1 MDLDEASIDETETYD
16 EEFVYQTEETIDSEE
31 PLIYQYDFELN
42 DTFIVIFEIDDDYID
57 KLLTIQEI
65 VKEDKKLVLLDEEEN
80 EEHLSLNEEMKL
92 LLKTNDYT
100 IYDIEKVEE
109 FDLDDLDSVELML
122 TQEIYPEIE
131 LDVEEV
137 KEKIYSMQE
146 KKESLLTEL
155 IAIYEAYDNELLI
168 RQISDITEHFV
179 KLVQTD
185 ISESSNVLQWI
196 QNMKEG
202 RPYQI
207 PPWIIP
213 IVENKKVLYKQ
224 KEEDNTETEDIIN
237 ETFEDVLEEKY
248 KLMNRSDDQNS
259 YRNIM
264 NSLQKFTPFK
274 NGDSIVIPYHGMYL
288 RFCDQTSQCNG
299 IQKTFPME
307 INQTKNEYKIPI
319 TKDQKTYLDTLSP
332 KEQISILGFYSLPP
346 SFLNI
351 TLNQKNLSIHE
362 LYYLSEYKYSHKL
375 LKDRIK
381 EETIIPHMMQ
391 KDSVRIDE
399 GWDEAVHSYLFN
411 EKDLT
416 INELSIMLGNNLPT
430 YSDIIDVIP
439 NEVRKL
445 IFNYQDFKKVYLSYD
460 INFQSLDK
468 DNRTKLNEL
477 IKTNI
482 RRSIQQYNRSVKR
495 KVVKN
500 IKKKV
505 KILSTKEKIKL
516 SKDFIMSQHVIPV
529 RNTYL
534 HKFIDVYGR
543 EPLPNENSNFIYEK
557 NSSDILLC
565 KHYLY
570 EKNTHKDESAFNVLR
585 SVFGNPPEDGIITC
599 KVCNHYLCPE
609 NFSLLEGFSDG
620 VPTISKEELNTDD
633 SDLQLLNTKQ
643 IEIKKRIKKITSLF
657 GIELNQ
663 YDLQSILDYY
673 ELFNNESLIN
683 TRYGNENSFNKHPSY
698 KEIKGKYKFIKPAKT
713 KKDQIK
719 NKENKELMKKDLSFL
734 KDYMIDCNEVLINIF
749 LVLFLIQTSIPSYPL
764 RSNFSVHLWTFV
776 KEERIPWE
784 EIQKTLPDQISM
796 ETIDTMNIVVRKI
809 ISYNKKDPFWKNIQ
823 DFINESTVYKE
834 LPSFNQQFI
843 NVASFILKNSSLKKK
858 LKDYY
863 LFQNDQQTVFLK
875 EYWATYK
882 PLQENKIVSM
892 INETINKEPK
902 KNLLKTGTEI
912 NYENI
917 SSILPIEI
925 AYVTPRYEY
934 LKIPFSEIMKNEAY
948 ERLFKYSIHL
958 HGVSKPFPII
968 NLLIQNFIDTIKDKS
983 ILTTLAKIGWNSS
996 QKSLTQINY
1005 SDFKD
1010 VFIVNLTEYFKK
1022 KNPEDTDTINIYTH
1036 IHFNNWNGM
1045 LLNGSPK
1052 RKYSYTLPVIFPD
1065 QTYEELLNED
1075 NGKLINQL
1083 FKKHC
1088 LDENDVINER
1098 YSIDQFITNLLADPS
1113 IEREAIC
1120 DQLLVQTSENFY
1132 RILDFK
1138 RKSKMLSLREDQ
1150 TYNHSFEFRMNNFIE
1165 INQLLAQNADP
1176 VFPILD
1182 GLTTIEKDIENEY
1195 RKGFSLMIEY
1205 NSSCVSKIQSF
1216 FKEAPVETDQVK
1228 RFKSSF
1234 GRSLDSLQVLLNR
1247 MLEDT
1252 EKIPLMTRHI
1262 MKVLAR
1268 LSNIGEF
1275 QGTIFH
1281 NHIPKQWKLSET
1293 NKEYFKEYLSFNEF
1307 LQHNDVFIPRKKE
1320 SLNGFYKYQ
1329 KEKNYALCF
1338 QGLLTYLQEFYKEG
1352 YNTLLGDD
1360 DSNFT
1365 EEYGNIFNR
1374 FNFLFLSCKII
1385 DYIEGLKDESSPV
1398 SNQAIVLFTSLQDQ
1412 ERLELDDSI
1421 RLCSQFLFDIM
1432 VDLLESF
1439 TDTNWIYQTEQLS
1452 DKLSRQ
1458 KEREKQ
1464 EIIDN
1469 LENKTSDERLVTV
1482 QQQQCGL
1489 SNYYHTAIEK
1499 NYSHLESG
1507 RYKEQL
1513 DDERIA
1519 HMKELLIEQDAQR
1532 EVLEANGIDSDNQQ
1546 PPVPHDEQEDAYAQ
1560 HDQDREDEGDD
1571 DGDND
1576 GDYREN

>member
-1 MDLDEASIDETETYD
+1 MDLDDASEEYD
-16 EEFVYQTEETIDSEE
+16 EEFVYQTEETTDSEE
-31 PLIYQYDFELN
+31 SLIYQNDFELN
-42 DTFIVIFEIDDDYID
+42 DTFIVIFEVEDDYVD
-57 KLLTIQEI
+57 KLLTIREI
-65 VKEDKKLVLLDEEEN
+65 VKEDKKLILLDEEEN
-80 EEHLSLNEEMKL
+80 EESLSLDDDFKI

-109 FDLDDLDSVELML
+109 FDLDNLDSVELLL

-137 KEKIYSMQE
+137 KEKIYSLQE

-155 IAIYEAYDNELLI
+155 ISIYGAYDNETVLQQL
-168 RQISDITEHFV
+168 SDITEYFV
-179 KLVQTD
+179 KLIQID
-185 ISESSNVLQWI
+185 KSESSNTLEWI
-196 QNMKEG
+196 RNMKEG

-207 PPWIIP
+207 PQWIIP
-213 IVENKKVLYKQ
+213 IVENKKVLYKL
-224 KEEDNTETEDIIN
+224 KDEDLTENEDIVIEN
-237 ETFEDVLEEKY
+237 FESMLEEKY
-248 KLMNRSDDQNS
+248 KLMNIKDDQNS
-259 YRNIM
+259 YRNII
-264 NSLQKFTPFK
+264 NTLQKFSPFK

-288 RFCDQTSQCNG
+288 RFCDQTAQCNG
-299 IQKTFPME
+299 IQKLFPME
-307 INQTKNEYKIPI
+307 INQTKNEHKIAV
-319 TKDQKTYLDTLSP
+319 TKDQKTFLDTLTP
-332 KEQISILGFYSLPP
+332 KEQISILGFYTLPS

-362 LYYLSEYKYSHKL
+362 LYYMSEYIYSHKL

-381 EETIIPHMMQ
+381 EEMIIPHMMQ
-391 KDSVRIDE
+391 KDSIRIDE
-399 GWDEAVHSYLFN
+399 ELSENIHSYLFN
-411 EKDLT
+411 DKELT
-416 INELSIMLGNNLPT
+416 INEFAIMLENNLPT
-430 YSDIIDVIP
+430 YSDIIDMIP
-439 NEVRKL
+439 KDVKQL
-445 IFNYQDFKKVYLSYD
+445 IFNYKDFKKVYLSYD
-460 INFQSLDK
+460 IDFHSLDK
-468 DNRTKLNEL
+468 DNRTKLNDL

-495 KVVKN
+495 KVIKN

-505 KILSTKEKIKL
+505 KLLSTKEKIKL

-534 HKFIDVYGR
+534 QKFIDVFGR
-543 EPLPNENSNFIYEK
+543 EPLANENINFIYEK
-557 NSSDILLC
+557 NSPDILLC

-585 SVFGNPPEDGIITC
+585 SVFGNPPENGTITC
-599 KVCNHYLCPE
+599 KICGNYLCPE

-620 VPTISKEELNTDD
+620 TPTISKEELVTDD
-633 SDLQLLNTKQ
+633 SELQLLNTKQ

-657 GIELNQ
+657 GIQLNQ
-663 YDLQSILDYY
+663 YDQQMILDYY
-673 ELFNNESLIN
+673 EVFNNESLIN
-683 TRYGNENSFNKHPSY
+683 TRYGYENSFNKHPTY
-698 KEIKGKYKFIKPAKT
+698 KEIKGKYKFIKPAKV

-719 NKENKELMKKDLSFL
+719 NKENKELMKKEYSIL
-734 KDYMIDCNEVLINIF
+734 KDYMIDCNEVLINLF
-749 LVLFLIQTSIPSYPL
+749 LILFLIQTSIPSYPIN
-764 RSNFSVHLWTFV
+764 SKFSVHLWKFV

-784 EIQKTLPDQISM
+784 EVQKTLPDQISM
-796 ETIDTMNIVVRKI
+796 ETIDTMNIIVRKI
-809 ISYNKKDPFWKNIQ
+809 ISYNKKDPFWKNIL
-823 DFINESTVYKE
+823 DFLNESTVFKD

-843 NVASFILKNSSLKKK
+843 NVASFILKNSSIKKK
-858 LKDYY
+858 LKEYY
-863 LFQNDQQTVFLK
+863 LLQNDQQTVFLK

-892 INETINKEPK
+892 INETIDKETK
-902 KNLLKTGTEI
+902 NNLLKTGTEI

-917 SSILPIEI
+917 SSILPIEV

-983 ILTTLAKIGWNSS
+983 ILTTLSKIGWNSS

-1005 SDFKD
+1005 SDFKN

-1022 KNPEDTDTINIYTH
+1022 KNPEDRDTINIYTH
-1036 IHFNNWNGM
+1036 IHLNNWNGM
-1045 LLNGSPK
+1045 LLNGTPK
-1052 RKYSYTLPVIFPD
+1052 RKYSYVLPVIFPD
-1065 QTYEELLNED
+1065 KTYEELLSED
-1075 NGKLINQL
+1075 NGTLIKQL
-1083 FKKHC
+1083 FKNYC
-1088 LDENDVINER
+1088 LNENDEINER

-1138 RKSKMLSLREDQ
+1138 RKSTMLTLIDE
-1150 TYNHSFEFRMNNFIE
+1150 TIYNHSFEFRMNHFIE

-1182 GLTTIEKDIENEY
+1182 GLTTIQKDIETEY
-1195 RKGFSLMIEY
+1195 RKGFSSMIEY
-1205 NSSCVSKIQSF
+1205 NSSCISKLQEFLKGEF
-1216 FKEAPVETDQVK
+1216 FEKDQIK
-1228 RFKSSF
+1228 RFNSSF
-1234 GRSLDSLQVLLNR
+1234 GRSLDSFQVLLNR
-1247 MLEDT
+1247 LLENT
-1252 EKIPLMTRHI
+1252 EKIPLMINHM
-1262 MKVLAR
+1262 MKVLSR
-1268 LSNIGEF
+1268 LSHRGEV
-1275 QGTIFH
+1275 QGTVFH

-1293 NKEYFKEYLSFNEF
+1293 NKDYFKEYLSYNEF
-1307 LQHNDVFIPRKKE
+1307 LQHNDIFIPRKKE
-1320 SLNGFYKYQ
+1320 SLDGFYKYQ
-1329 KEKNYALCF
+1329 KEKNYTLCF

-1360 DSNFT
+1360 ESNFT

-1432 VDLLESF
+1432 IDLLESF

-1532 EVLEANGIDSDNQQ
+1532 EVLEANGIDSDHQQ
-1546 PPVPHDEQEDAYAQ
+1546 PPVPQDEQEDAYAQ